1 MARNHQESV
10 IQCAYIDAC
19 RHWKPARSVYAIPNG
34 GKRSKVEAS
43 IMKGEGVLAGMPDTH
58 LPVAAGFCIGFWVE
72 FKVGDNKPSKD
83 QNERIDDLVALGHH
97 VAVVWDD
104 WTLAWQQ
111 LHKYLAGALAP
122 GRVDLKPLPNTKGR
136 SL

>member
-1 MARNHQESV
+1 MARNHAESA

-19 RHWKPARSVYAIPNG
+19 RHYPPTRMVYAIPNG

-58 LPVAAGFCIGFWVE
+58 LPTAAGCCIGFWVE
-72 FKVGDNKPSKD
+72 FKVGDNKPSGD
-83 QNERIDDLVALGHH
+83 QITRINELVAAGHH

-104 WTLAWQQ
+104 WTLAWEQVK
-111 LHKYLAGALAP
+111 KYVAGALAP
-122 GRVDLKPLPNTKGR
+122 GRVDLKPEKKR
-136 SL
+136 